1 MQVVDPREKNPRV
14 IVTQGVI
21 IRGTAMF
28 GNFEDI
34 RRLNETNFE
43 AMTKSFEA
51 VSKRAS
57 VITTEMTDYSKRSF
71 DNAAKTLEKLF
82 GVRSLNAVID
92 VQSEYAKTVYDDFN
106 SQIAK
111 LGQHY
116 ADLAKVAF
124 KSSEDLVPK
133 KASAK

>member
-1 MQVVDPREKNPRV
+1 
-14 IVTQGVI
+14 
-21 IRGTAMF
+21 MF

-34 RRLNETNFE
+34 RKLNETRFE

-51 VSKRAS
+51 VSKHAL

-71 DNAAKTLEKLF
+71 ENAAKMLEKLF
-82 GVRSLNAVID
+82 GVRSLNTAIE
-92 VQSEYAKTVYDDFN
+92 VQSEYAKVVYDDFN
-106 SQIAK
+106 AQIGK
-111 LGQHY
+111 LGEHY

-133 KASAK
+133 KALAK